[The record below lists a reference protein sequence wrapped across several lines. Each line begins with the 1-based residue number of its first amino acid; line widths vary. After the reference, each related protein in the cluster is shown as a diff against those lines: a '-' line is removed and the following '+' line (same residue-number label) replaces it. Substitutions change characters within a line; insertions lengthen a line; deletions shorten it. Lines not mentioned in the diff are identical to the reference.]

1 MSGTEAVVV
10 FCTVPAAEARA
21 LVDSLLEERWIA
33 CANLLGPFTSRYL
46 WKGKIEEGEEVLL
59 LMKSRGDLMPGL
71 RRRIQELHSYEV
83 PEVLEVAV
91 QGGLQAYID
100 WVVESCRPGDS
111 VPPES

>member
-1 MSGTEAVVV
+1 MSDTEVVVV

-21 LVDSLLEERWIA
+21 LVDALLEERWIA
-33 CANLLGPFTSRYL
+33 CANILGPFTSRYV

-59 LMKSRGDLMPGL
+59 LMKSRGDLVSGL

-91 QGGLQAYID
+91 QGGLQTYID
-100 WVVESCRPGDS
+100 WVVETCGPKDAAAPGS
-111 VPPES
+111 